1 MSLKQILVRE
11 VAVLL
16 AWSGVVTGIIS
27 FWDIGP
33 TIQISLILGSAFIY
47 VLQYLSLGAA
57 WGRESSD
64 GVLIES
70 LLTPLPCFL
79 RAIRASSQLKTQE
92 LTSEVNRLRSRATRR
107 KSRMARLVRD
117 FRNSLSALP
126 DAIVAL
132 DRNNRIEWWNKAAGD
147 LIGLEQPADLKK
159 RIEVFFGT
167 GEFQRYLLT
176 QEAVEPLEIR
186 AIAHPE
192 KLLSIRVTPFGED
205 QRLLQ
210 GQDITLMKQLE
221 RVRQEFIANA
231 SHELRTPMTV
241 VHGYLETLIDEQISE
256 PVQMK
261 AALKQMYY
269 QTTRIKG
276 IIEDM
281 LTLAQLEKGQTLR
294 KEAVD
299 VEWLISRVREE
310 ALSLGL
316 EKGHKISIRADEGF
330 FILWNPE
337 ELHSLF
343 SNLVTNAVKYTPVG
357 GQIDLGWSV
366 GTLDAR
372 FTVSDTGIG
381 IEKSHISR
389 LTERFYRVDVARSRE
404 SGGTGLGLAIVK
416 HVLGRMGGELQI
428 SSDPGVGSCF
438 TCVLPLHIL
447 QKFPEKEKKASVS

>member
-1 MSLKQILVRE
+1 MI
-11 VAVLL
+11 
-16 AWSGVVTGIIS
+16 
-27 FWDIGP
+27 
-33 TIQISLILGSAFIY
+33 
-47 VLQYLSLGAA
+47 
-57 WGRESSD
+57 
-64 GVLIES
+64 
-70 LLTPLPCFL
+70 
-79 RAIRASSQLKTQE
+79 
-92 LTSEVNRLRSRATRR
+92 
-107 KSRMARLVRD
+107 
-117 FRNSLSALP
+117 
-126 DAIVAL
+126 
-132 DRNNRIEWWNKAAGD
+132 
-147 LIGLEQPADLKK
+147 
-159 RIEVFFGT
+159 FGT
-167 GEFQRYLLT
+167 GEFQRYLST
-176 QEAVEPLEIR
+176 QEAIEPLEIR

-210 GQDITLMKQLE
+210 GQDITLVKQLE

-241 VHGYLETLIDEQISE
+241 VHGYLETLIDEQISD

-294 KEAVD
+294 EEPVD
-299 VEWLISRVREE
+299 VEWLISRIREE

-372 FTVSDTGIG
+372 FTVADTGIG

-447 QKFPEKEKKASVS
+447 QKFPEEEKKASVS

>member
-107 KSRMARLVRD
+107 KSRVARLVRD

-205 QRLLQ
+205 Q
-210 GQDITLMKQLE
+210 
-221 RVRQEFIANA
+221 
-231 SHELRTPMTV
+231 
-241 VHGYLETLIDEQISE
+241 
-256 PVQMK
+256 
-261 AALKQMYY
+261 
-269 QTTRIKG
+269 
-276 IIEDM
+276 
-281 LTLAQLEKGQTLR
+281 
-294 KEAVD
+294 
-299 VEWLISRVREE
+299 
-310 ALSLGL
+310 
-316 EKGHKISIRADEGF
+316 
-330 FILWNPE
+330 
-337 ELHSLF
+337 
-343 SNLVTNAVKYTPVG
+343 
-357 GQIDLGWSV
+357 
-366 GTLDAR
+366 
-372 FTVSDTGIG
+372 
-381 IEKSHISR
+381 
-389 LTERFYRVDVARSRE
+389 
-404 SGGTGLGLAIVK
+404 
-416 HVLGRMGGELQI
+416 
-428 SSDPGVGSCF
+428 
-438 TCVLPLHIL
+438 
-447 QKFPEKEKKASVS
+447 

>member
-1 MSLKQILVRE
+1 
-11 VAVLL
+11 
-16 AWSGVVTGIIS
+16 
-27 FWDIGP
+27 
-33 TIQISLILGSAFIY
+33 
-47 VLQYLSLGAA
+47 
-57 WGRESSD
+57 
-64 GVLIES
+64 
-70 LLTPLPCFL
+70 
-79 RAIRASSQLKTQE
+79 
-92 LTSEVNRLRSRATRR
+92 
-107 KSRMARLVRD
+107 MARLVRD

-294 KEAVD
+294 KEPVD

-330 FILWNPE
+330 
-337 ELHSLF
+337 LF
-343 SNLVTNAVKYTPVG
+343 C
-357 GQIDLGWSV
+357 
-366 GTLDAR
+366 
-372 FTVSDTGIG
+372 GIPKNC
-381 IEKSHISR
+381 I
-389 LTERFYRVDVARSRE
+389 A
-404 SGGTGLGLAIVK
+404 
-416 HVLGRMGGELQI
+416 
-428 SSDPGVGSCF
+428 CF
-438 TCVLPLHIL
+438 RT
-447 QKFPEKEKKASVS
+447 S